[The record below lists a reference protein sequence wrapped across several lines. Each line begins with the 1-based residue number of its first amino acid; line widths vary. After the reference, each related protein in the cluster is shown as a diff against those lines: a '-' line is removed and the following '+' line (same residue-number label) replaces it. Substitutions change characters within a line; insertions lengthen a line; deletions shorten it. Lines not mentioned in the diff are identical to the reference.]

1 MEKDNV
7 SIGKEALKYGAII
20 AAALILL
27 SLVAYVSNLSGNR
40 FLGWLENIIIIGG
53 LVWAMK
59 NFRDKHR
66 GGYMEFGQGV
76 SLGTLVSLFGGSL
89 TSLYSFIFLKYI
101 DPSALEGLKNASI
114 ERMMQ
119 GGYSDAEL
127 EMMDSLFQFFYT
139 PGMMLIGGILGAIL
153 GGVIISL
160 ILAAIIKKP
169 KPLFEEATQE

>member
-1 MEKDNV
+1 MEKKNS

-20 AAALILL
+20 AAVLILL
-27 SLVAYVSNLSGNR
+27 SLVAYLSNLSGNSA
-40 FLGWLENIIIIGG
+40 LGWLENVIIIGG

-59 NFRDKHR
+59 NFRDKHL

-76 SLGTLVSLFGGSL
+76 SLGTLASLFGGSL

-101 DPSALEGLKNASI
+101 DPSALEELKEVSI
-114 ERMMQ
+114 ERVMQ
-119 GGYSDAEL
+119 GGYSDTEL
-127 EMMDSLFQFFYT
+127 EMMDSIFQFVYT
-139 PGMMLIGGILGAIL
+139 PGLMLIGGILSAIL

>member
-1 MEKDNV
+1 MEKQNPSV
-7 SIGKEALKYGAII
+7 GKKALKYGAGI
-20 AAALILL
+20 AAVLILL

-40 FLGWLENIIIIGG
+40 ALGWLENIIIIGG

-59 NFRDKHR
+59 NFRDKHL

-76 SLGTLVSLFGGSL
+76 SLGTLASLFGGSL

-101 DPSALEGLKNASI
+101 DPSALEQLKEASL
-114 ERMMQ
+114 ESVMQ
-119 GGYSDAEL
+119 GGYSGTEL
-127 EMMDSLFQFFYT
+127 EMMDSIFQFFYT
-139 PGMMLIGGILGAIL
+139 PGMMLIGGILGAVL

-169 KPLFEEATQE
+169 KPLFDEASQE